1 MMGKIFSGYRNL
13 SVKGWIFA
21 LFLLLLPLLRMDASP
36 GRRVL
41 LDSRTKKA
49 VKYSAE
55 DKDKRI
61 VMIPRHFRYMPG
73 EFRGVWV
80 TTAWNLDFP
89 SSSTVSQF
97 QMQYRSLLFQLKR
110 YGINTVIFQVRPQ
123 CDAFYI
129 SRENPVSAFLCGVE
143 GRGLPGF
150 DPLNF
155 MVRETRRQGM
165 KFHAWLN
172 PYRVRGNVTEGKAAV
187 LKKLSPASFARR
199 FPDAVLEVP
208 QEGNKKLLML
218 DPGHPRTFAHLLDTV
233 REILW
238 KYDVDGI
245 HFDDYFYPYGGIGTG
260 DLASYRKF
268 CRDKKLTADVWRR
281 NNVDTLIFNVS
292 KLIRTH
298 NRLHRKKVEFGVSPF
313 GIWMNRKNHPLGSP
327 TKGMESC
334 SVQFADSRRWVKQ
347 NWVDYIAPQLYWSFS
362 EPKAPFACVVDWWAQ
377 TVAGTKVKLYPGL
390 ALNKYAQNKAFWE
403 SPNELKNQLIYS
415 SALPQVKGYVF
426 FSARHLLYPDN
437 LLLRQ
442 NTSAAFALFRNI
454 AGK

>member
-1 MMGKIFSGYRNL
+1 MMDRIFSGCGNFSLKRVIFV
-13 SVKGWIFA
+13 SV
-21 LFLLLLPLLRMDASP
+21 LLLLPLLHTDASS
-36 GRRVL
+36 GRKVL

-49 VKYSAE
+49 VKYSAD

-61 VMIPRHFRYMPG
+61 VTIPYRFRHIPG

-89 SSSTVSQF
+89 RTATVAQF
-97 QMQYRSLLFQLKR
+97 QTQYRTLLFQLKK

-129 SRENPVSAFLCGVE
+129 SRENPVSAFLCGAE

-150 DPLNF
+150 DPMNF

-172 PYRVRGNVTEGKAAV
+172 PYRVRANITEGKAAA
-187 LKKLSPASFARR
+187 LKKLSPSSFARR

-208 QEGNKKLLML
+208 QGNKKLLML

-245 HFDDYFYPYGGIGTG
+245 HFDDYFYPYGGIGNS

-268 CRDKKLTADVWRR
+268 CRDKKLTVEMWRR
-281 NNVDTLIFNVS
+281 NNVDSLIFNVG
-292 KLIRTH
+292 KLVRTH
-298 NRLHRKKVEFGVSPF
+298 NRLNRKKVEFGVSPF
-313 GIWMNRKNHPLGSP
+313 GIWLNRKNNPLGSP
-327 TKGMESC
+327 TKGMESY
-334 SVQFADSRRWVKQ
+334 SIQFADSRRWVKQ

-362 EPKAPFACVVDWWAQ
+362 EPNAPFASVVDWWAQ
-377 TVAGTKVKLYPGL
+377 TVAGTNVKFYPGL
-390 ALNKYAQNKAFWE
+390 ALNKYLPNKVFWE
-403 SPNELKNQLIYS
+403 SPEELKNQLIYS

-426 FSARHLLYPDN
+426 FSARHIFNPAN
-437 LLLRQ
+437 SLLRQ
-442 NTSAAFALFRNI
+442 NTSSAFALFRNG